1 MFRLFMNDLETA
13 KTLLTQRELTLIIVK
28 NGETLYETKSHRISG
43 FLNAMDECGVKLENA
58 AVADKIV
65 GKAVALLCVCSGITA
80 VYAETLSVKAKDF
93 FEKQGIVLEWR
104 ELVDN
109 ILNDKKDDVCP
120 FEKEA
125 ANITNPKKAY
135 DRFRL
140 LQQRLRGCR

>member
-1 MFRLFMNDLETA
+1 MNDLETA

-28 NGETLYETKSHRISG
+28 DGEMLYETKSHRISG
-43 FLNAMDECGVKLENA
+43 FLNAIDECGVKLENA

-93 FEKQGIVLEWR
+93 FEKQGIVLEWS

-109 ILNDKKDDVCP
+109 ILNDTKVDVCP

-125 ANITNPKKAY
+125 ANIKNPEEAY
-135 DRFRL
+135 DKFRL
-140 LQQRLRGCR
+140 LQKKLRACR